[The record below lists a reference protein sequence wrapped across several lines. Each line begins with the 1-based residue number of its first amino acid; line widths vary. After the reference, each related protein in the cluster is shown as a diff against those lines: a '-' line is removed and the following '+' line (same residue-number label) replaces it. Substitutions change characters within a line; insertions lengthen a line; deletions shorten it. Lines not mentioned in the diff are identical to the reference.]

1 MTARA
6 CNSDKGRRFTATA
19 ADERWIGNAALSG
32 FYSALVRSVHTAE
45 RLLADTADYTNDP
58 CTLEAAVA
66 IAQDRRGEVGR
77 QGKCDRGASRS
88 QISFY
93 RTVAFGQ
100 EASFAVTVAQTFS
113 RLLKA

>member
-58 CTLEAAVA
+58 CTLEAARLA
-66 IAQDRRGEVGR
+66 LR
-77 QGKCDRGASRS
+77 SRK
-88 QISFY
+88 IE
-93 RTVAFGQ
+93 G
-100 EASFAVTVAQTFS
+100 
-113 RLLKA
+113 